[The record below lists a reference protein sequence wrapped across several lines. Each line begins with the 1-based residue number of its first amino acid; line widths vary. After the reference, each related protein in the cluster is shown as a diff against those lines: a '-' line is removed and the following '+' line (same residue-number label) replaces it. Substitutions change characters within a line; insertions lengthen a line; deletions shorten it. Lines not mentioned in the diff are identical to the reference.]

1 MFTIKCENITF
12 KYEDSVEPIIKDLSL
27 DINAHDRV
35 AIIGSNG
42 KGKSTLIRLILGE
55 LHPNKGQIIKPKQ
68 SLRMAYLSQND
79 VIDEDANVIEYC
91 LPNDIKILQN
101 QIEYLE
107 NILTE
112 NQDTAIIEHYGECMI
127 ALQERDAYQIEHKC
141 EKILKQLGFK
151 EGILQRK
158 ISTLSGGEK
167 SKLKIVRMLL
177 EDPELLILDEANNH
191 LDIDMIEWLEDF
203 LHNFSGAVLF
213 VSHDRSFIDHLA
225 TKIMVMER
233 QSYCIMKSNYSEYL
247 QQKEDEFHLQ
257 MTRYTERQAKIS
269 QLESAA
275 QARRKWASSFQR
287 ETGREGKS
295 YAFEMVTNP
304 AKQMMRQAK
313 SIEAR
318 IRNLEEKD
326 PVQKPWI
333 EKKREIQFIKN
344 SLISQTVFTLKDIC
358 LSFGETKVFDHFNLM
373 VERQERIH
381 LRGRNGSG
389 KSSLLKLLN
398 GIIHPDSGE
407 ILYGQH
413 LKIRYFAQELEFL
426 DFQSNILE
434 YLLRFNSDQTY
445 VRTVMGCLKIERD
458 QIYQQ
463 IGSLSA
469 GEQVK
474 VSLCAILIQESNVL
488 LLDEPANHLDI
499 DSRIALEQALLQYPG
514 TIIFVSHDRT
524 FANTLAS
531 RVIDLSQSI

>member
-1 MFTIKCENITF
+1 MFTIKCENITY
-12 KYEDSVEPIIKDLSL
+12 KYEDSVESIIKDLSL

-42 KGKSTLIRLILGE
+42 KGKSTLIRLIIGE
-55 LHPNKGQIIKPKQ
+55 LKPNQGQIIKPKQ
-68 SLRMAYLSQND
+68 SLRIAYLSQND
-79 VIDEDANVIEYC
+79 SIEADISVIDYC
-91 LPNDIKILQN
+91 LPEDIKNLKL
-101 QIEYLE
+101 QIEHLE
-107 NILTE
+107 TLLSE
-112 NQDTAIIEHYGECMI
+112 SQDPKIIEQYGES
-127 ALQERDAYQIEHKC
+127 LSQFQEREAYQIEYKC
-141 EKILKQLGFK
+141 EKILKQLGFQTS
-151 EGILQRK
+151 ILERSIQ
-158 ISTLSGGEK
+158 TLSGGEK
-167 SKLKIVRMLL
+167 SKLKIARMLL
-177 EDPELLILDEANNH
+177 EEPELLILDEASNH
-191 LDIDMIEWLEDF
+191 LDIEMIEWLEDF
-203 LHNFSGAVLF
+203 LNNFHGAVLF

-225 TKIMVMER
+225 TKIIVMER
-233 QSYCIMKSNYSEYL
+233 QSYCIMKSNYSDYL

-295 YAFEMVTNP
+295 YTFEMVTNP

-326 PVQKPWI
+326 PIQKPWI
-333 EKKREIQFIKN
+333 EKKREIQFIKEP
-344 SLISQTVFTLKDIC
+344 LISQTVFTLKDIC
-358 LSFGETKVFDHFNLM
+358 LSFGDTKVFDHFNLM

-398 GIIHPDSGE
+398 GIIHADKGE
-407 ILYGQH
+407 VLFGQH
-413 LKIRYFAQELEFL
+413 LKVRYFEQELDSL
-426 DFQSNILE
+426 DPESTILS
-434 YLLRFNSDQTY
+434 YLLRFNPDQTY

-458 QIYQQ
+458 QVYQK
-463 IGSLSA
+463 IDTLSA

-474 VSLCAILIQESNVL
+474 VALCALLIQESNVL

-524 FANTLAS
+524 FAQTLAS
-531 RVIDLSQSI
+531 RVVDLSQSV

>member
-1 MFTIKCENITF
+1 MFTIKCENITY
-12 KYEDSVEPIIKDLSL
+12 KYEDSVESIIKDLSL

-42 KGKSTLIRLILGE
+42 KGKSTLIRLIIGE
-55 LHPNKGQIIKPKQ
+55 LKPNQGQIIKPKQ
-68 SLRMAYLSQND
+68 SLRIAYLSQND
-79 VIDEDANVIEYC
+79 SIEADISVIDYC
-91 LPNDIKILQN
+91 LPEDIKNLKL
-101 QIEYLE
+101 QIEHLE
-107 NILTE
+107 TLLSE
-112 NQDTAIIEHYGECMI
+112 SQDPKIIEQYGES
-127 ALQERDAYQIEHKC
+127 LSQFQEREAYQIEYKC
-141 EKILKQLGFK
+141 EKILKQLGFQTS
-151 EGILQRK
+151 ILERNIQ
-158 ISTLSGGEK
+158 TLSGGEK
-167 SKLKIVRMLL
+167 SKLKIARMLL
-177 EDPELLILDEANNH
+177 EEPELLILDEASNH
-191 LDIDMIEWLEDF
+191 LDIEMIEWLEDF
-203 LHNFSGAVLF
+203 LNSFHGAVLF

-225 TKIMVMER
+225 TKIIVMER
-233 QSYCIMKSNYSEYL
+233 QSYCIMKSNYSDYL

-295 YAFEMVTNP
+295 YTFEMVTNP

-326 PVQKPWI
+326 PIQKPWI
-333 EKKREIQFIKN
+333 EKKREIQFIKEP
-344 SLISQTVFTLKDIC
+344 LISQTVFTLKDIC
-358 LSFGETKVFDHFNLM
+358 LSFGDTKVFDHFNLM

-398 GIIHPDSGE
+398 GIIHADKGE
-407 ILYGQH
+407 VLFGQH
-413 LKIRYFAQELEFL
+413 LKVRYFEQELDSL
-426 DFQSNILE
+426 DPESTILS
-434 YLLRFNSDQTY
+434 YLLRFNPDQTY

-458 QIYQQ
+458 QVYQK
-463 IGSLSA
+463 IGTLSA

-474 VSLCAILIQESNVL
+474 VALCALLIQESNVL

-524 FANTLAS
+524 FAQTLAS
-531 RVIDLSQSI
+531 RVVDLSQSV

>member
-1 MFTIKCENITF
+1 MFTIKCENITY

-42 KGKSTLIRLILGE
+42 KGKSTLIRLIIGE
-55 LHPNKGQIIKPKQ
+55 LKPNQGQIIKPKQ
-68 SLRMAYLSQND
+68 SLRIAYLSQND
-79 VIDEDANVIEYC
+79 SIEADISVIDYC
-91 LPNDIKILQN
+91 LPEDIKNLKL
-101 QIEYLE
+101 QIEHLE
-107 NILTE
+107 TLLSE
-112 NQDTAIIEHYGECMI
+112 SQDSKIIEQYGES
-127 ALQERDAYQIEHKC
+127 LSQFQEREAYQIEYKC
-141 EKILKQLGFK
+141 EKILKQLGFQTS
-151 EGILQRK
+151 ILERNIQ
-158 ISTLSGGEK
+158 TLSGGEK
-167 SKLKIVRMLL
+167 SKLKIARMLL
-177 EDPELLILDEANNH
+177 EEPELLILDEASNH
-191 LDIDMIEWLEDF
+191 LDIEMIEWLEDF
-203 LHNFSGAVLF
+203 LNNFHGAVLF

-225 TKIMVMER
+225 TKIIVMER
-233 QSYCIMKSNYSEYL
+233 QSYCIMKSNYSDYL

-295 YAFEMVTNP
+295 YTFEMVTNP

-326 PVQKPWI
+326 PIQKPWI
-333 EKKREIQFIKN
+333 EKKREIQFIKEP
-344 SLISQTVFTLKDIC
+344 LISQTVFTLKDIC
-358 LSFGETKVFDHFNLM
+358 LSFGDTKVFDHFNLM

-381 LRGRNGSG
+381 LRGKNGSG

-398 GIIHPDSGE
+398 GIIQADKGE
-407 ILYGQH
+407 VLFGQH
-413 LKIRYFAQELEFL
+413 LKVRYFEQELDSL
-426 DFQSNILE
+426 DPESTILS
-434 YLLRFNSDQTY
+434 YLLRFNPDQTY

-458 QIYQQ
+458 QVYQM
-463 IGSLSA
+463 IGTLSA

-474 VSLCAILIQESNVL
+474 VALCALLIQESNVL

-524 FANTLAS
+524 FAQTLAS
-531 RVIDLSQSI
+531 RVVDLSQSV